1 MFNIPTGTALVEFIK
16 DFTGSTNDT
25 EIKQCIFMAE
35 MSMRNIELPAL
46 RCDPYA
52 PENIGIADSQG
63 RIPIPGDMNKPILF
77 FKQGQ
82 QYITQAQAVGVSGGT
97 RLTLITTPGQSLTA
111 GMTVSGTNIPA
122 GTTISATS
130 GQITATGSGSLS
142 GSTITISS
150 PNGQV
155 VIGMNVAGTGVA
167 PGATITN
174 VVGSTITLSLTNIG
188 AVSGT
193 ITFTSPTTGS
203 IVVLNQAVS
212 GTVNGT
218 VTFTTPGV
226 GNPSSQVGPW
236 IVYDRIG
243 DRDIITQGMIAQL
256 YLQPV
261 NVPAVIRGK
270 FSEVYN
276 KYQFLP
282 YIAEGDLINM
292 YYYKAWPLLFAP
304 ITDEVI
310 SATGT
315 VGTIS
320 GSGPWTAHITGMTG
334 VGDLAVGDEIYA
346 TDGTG
351 SLGTGGVYTVA
362 SIVSATEITF
372 TATGGTTPTAGT
384 VTGITQTGLIV
395 ENNAV
400 LQTWPEGYVYSTLR
414 EYYIKRHNDTDAAV
428 YDAKFKEAWNVVEDQ
443 NNLGKWS
450 GGHTRLT
457 SV

>member
-1 MFNIPTGTALVEFIK
+1 MFIIPTGDDLVSFIK

-46 RCDPYA
+46 RSDPYA
-52 PENIGIADSQG
+52 PENIGVADANG

-82 QYITQAQAVGVSGGT
+82 QVTTTATATGTSGQFTITLTSIPAQALQNNMVVSGTGIGLGATISNIVGAGGIGT
-97 RLTLITTPGQSLTA
+97 VITLNLPNTG
-111 GMTVSGTNIPA
+111 TVSGTLVF
-122 GTTISATS
+122 S
-130 GQITATGSGSLS
+130 
-142 GSTITISS
+142 
-150 PNGQV
+150 
-155 VIGMNVAGTGVA
+155 
-167 PGATITN
+167 
-174 VVGSTITLSLTNIG
+174 
-188 AVSGT
+188 
-193 ITFTSPTTGS
+193 TTG
-203 IVVLNQAVS
+203 NQ
-212 GTVNGT
+212 
-218 VTFTTPGV
+218 
-226 GNPSSQVGPW
+226 SSQTGPW
-236 IVYDRIG
+236 IVYDRVG
-243 DRDIITQGMIAQL
+243 DRDIITQSMIAQL

-270 FSEVYN
+270 FSEVFD

-304 ITDEVI
+304 VTDEVI

-315 VGTIS
+315 VGTIA
-320 GSGPWTAHITGMTG
+320 GSGPWTGRITGMTT

-351 SLGTGGVYTVA
+351 KLGVGGTYRVA
-362 SIVSATEITF
+362 SILSATSISF
-372 TATGGTTPTAGT
+372 TATGGTTPVAGT
-384 VTGITQTGLIV
+384 VTGITQTGLTV
-395 ENNAV
+395 QNNAV
-400 LQTWPEGYVYSTLR
+400 LQTWPEGYVYATLR
-414 EYYIKRHNDTDAAV
+414 EYYIKRHNDTDAQV
-428 YDAKFKEAWNVVEDQ
+428 YQAKFQDAWNVVEDQ

-457 SV
+457 SVWQPRQYRQYNIK

>member
-1 MFNIPTGTALVEFIK
+1 MFTIPTGDALVEFIK

-46 RCDPYA
+46 RSDPYA
-52 PENIGIADSQG
+52 VENIGVADENG

-82 QYITQAQAVGVSGGT
+82 QVTTTATATGTTGQFTIVLTSTPAQAISNNMLVTGTGIGTGAVISNVSTGISGAT
-97 RLTLITTPGQSLTA
+97 ITLSVANSG
-111 GMTVSGTNIPA
+111 TVSGT
-122 GTTISATS
+122 
-130 GQITATGSGSLS
+130 L
-142 GSTITISS
+142 
-150 PNGQV
+150 V
-155 VIGMNVAGTGVA
+155 
-167 PGATITN
+167 
-174 VVGSTITLSLTNIG
+174 
-188 AVSGT
+188 
-193 ITFTSPTTGS
+193 FTTTG
-203 IVVLNQAVS
+203 NQ
-212 GTVNGT
+212 
-218 VTFTTPGV
+218 
-226 GNPSSQVGPW
+226 SSQTGPW

-243 DRDIITQGMIAQL
+243 DRDIITQSMIAQL

-315 VGTIS
+315 VGSIT
-320 GSGPWTAHITGMTG
+320 GSGPWTATITGMTS
-334 VGDLAVGDEIYA
+334 VGDLEVGDEIYA
-346 TDGTG
+346 TAGTG
-351 SLGTGGVYTVA
+351 SLGTGGTYTVA
-362 SIVSATEITF
+362 SIVSSTSITF

-384 VTGITQTGLIV
+384 VTGITQTGLTV
-395 ENNAV
+395 QNNAV
-400 LQTWPEGYVYSTLR
+400 LQTWPEGYVYATLR

-428 YDAKFKEAWNVVEDQ
+428 YQQKFQDAWNVVEDQ

-457 SV
+457 SVWQPRQYRQYNIK

>member
-1 MFNIPTGTALVEFIK
+1 MFNIPNADALVEFIK
-16 DFTGSTNDT
+16 DFTGSSNDT

-46 RCDPYA
+46 RSDPYA
-52 PENIGIADSQG
+52 PENIGVADAYG

-82 QYITQAQAVGVSGGT
+82 QVTTQATATGTTGQVTITLTSTPSQNLINGMLVTGTGIATGALITNTGSGISGGT
-97 RLTLITTPGQSLTA
+97 VTLSAANTG
-111 GMTVSGTNIPA
+111 TVSGTLTFS
-122 GTTISATS
+122 TTGNQSSAT
-130 GQITATGSGSLS
+130 
-142 GSTITISS
+142 
-150 PNGQV
+150 
-155 VIGMNVAGTGVA
+155 
-167 PGATITN
+167 
-174 VVGSTITLSLTNIG
+174 
-188 AVSGT
+188 
-193 ITFTSPTTGS
+193 
-203 IVVLNQAVS
+203 
-212 GTVNGT
+212 
-218 VTFTTPGV
+218 
-226 GNPSSQVGPW
+226 GPW

-243 DRDIITQGMIAQL
+243 DRDIITQSMIAQL

-304 ITDEVI
+304 LVDEVV
-310 SATGT
+310 SATGS
-315 VGTIS
+315 VNPIS
-320 GSGPWTAHITGMTG
+320 GTGPWLFGVSGMTTT
-334 VGDLAVGDEIYA
+334 GDLQVGDEIYA

-351 SLGTGGVYTVA
+351 SFG
-362 SIVSATEITF
+362 
-372 TATGGTTPTAGT
+372 TGGTTVVTSIVSPTSITATTTGGTSPTGGT
-384 VTGITQTGLIV
+384 VTGITQTGLVV

-400 LQTWPEGYVYSTLR
+400 LQTWPEGYVYATLR
-414 EYYIKRHNDTDAAV
+414 EYYLKRHNEQDAAI
-428 YDAKFKEAWNVVEDQ
+428 YEGKYQQAWNTVEDQ

-457 SV
+457 SVWQPRQYRQYNIK